1 MSETHRTDRPNRIPW
16 PPLIYLAAVAGAVAL
31 QVASPLG
38 FPGWMKPVVALA
50 GLALLAGGVLIDVAA
65 IRTLGKHGTTVMPHR
80 SAAALVTTGPYAF
93 SRNPIYLGNT
103 IALAGLALVFD
114 VPWFL
119 ILAPVAAIF
128 VQELAIKREEA
139 HLAARF
145 GDEWL
150 AYAAKVRRWV

>member
-1 MSETHRTDRPNRIPW
+1 MSETHGTDRPNRIPW
-16 PPLIYLAAVAGAVAL
+16 PPLIYLATVAGAVAL
-31 QVASPLG
+31 QLASPLA
-38 FPGWMKPVVALA
+38 FPGWMKPVAALA
-50 GLALLAGGVLIDVAA
+50 GLALLTCGVLIDVTA
-65 IRTLGKHGTTVMPHR
+65 IRALGRHGTTVMPHR
-80 SAAALVTTGPYAF
+80 SSAALVTTGPYAY

-119 ILAPVAAIF
+119 ILAPFAALW

-145 GDEWL
+145 GAAWTE
-150 AYAAKVRRWV
+150 YAARVRRWF